1 MIIKLTEKFGNNPM
15 VLSSQKEEIL
25 NYTGPLKY
33 DTIGEL
39 INDLKKKVPG
49 LNLKLVVYKK
59 LLLIM
64 IESLENIL
72 KYNENFDANSHIRTH
87 YSQKFKI
94 ERNNERYFL
103 ISTNVVLNK
112 DVQRLKDKINQV
124 NSLDSDG
131 LKKLYKS
138 TITNGRFSRK
148 GGAGLGF
155 IEMAKISTEKIQ
167 FDFKKINNE
176 YSFYELTV
184 VINEDYYKNNK

>member
-1 MIIKLTEKFGNNPM
+1 MIIKLKDKSGDNPM
-15 VLSSQKEEIL
+15 VSNSQMEEIL
-25 NYTGPLKY
+25 SYRGPLKY

-39 INDLKKKVPG
+39 INDLKRKVPG
-49 LNLKLVVYKK
+49 LKLKLVVYKK

-72 KYNENFDANSHIRTH
+72 KYNENFDPNSFIRTN
-87 YSQKFKI
+87 YSQEFKI
-94 ERNNERYFL
+94 ERNNEKYFL
-103 ISTNVVLNK
+103 RSTNVVLNK
-112 DVQRLKDKINQV
+112 DIPRLKEKINQV
-124 NSLDSDG
+124 NSLDNNG

-167 FDFKKINNE
+167 FNFKMINKE
-176 YSFYELTV
+176 FSYYKLTV
-184 VINEDYYKNNK
+184 VINEDFYRSNK